1 MLSYRII
8 DQVLDQTG
16 AMQRK
21 IDGTCLSTDMKPTN
35 VENGSQLV
43 EMDTGLVYFFDEE
56 NMRWIQFA

>member
-8 DQVLDQTG
+8 DQVLDHTG
-16 AMQRK
+16 TMQRK
-21 IDGTCLSTDMKPTN
+21 IDGTCLSTDTKPTN

-56 NMRWIQFA
+56 NVRWIQFA

>member
-21 IDGTCLSTDMKPTN
+21 VDRTCLSTDTKPTN

-56 NMRWIQFA
+56 NVRWIQFA

>member
-21 IDGTCLSTDMKPTN
+21 IDGTCLSTDTKPTN

-56 NMRWIQFA
+56 NVRWIQFA